1 MKLQII
7 SSVPSMT
14 LNCSLSGGVSPSPDD
29 GISRNRKEKRGKH
42 VMKTNYRNADAWVI
56 QARAETMFCGNYVN
70 IGELYGSFDG
80 VHFITEARA
89 TASGMYPSMVILN
102 DGSKWVRI
110 CPAKISTLLL
120 EAIHQHRIQVWKIKS
135 KSEKRAESAKRREAA
150 IYHGAFDENC
160 NSCVRRFKGKG
171 IGHGNGGTSTAPS
184 HEYLIA
190 SHEIYGGQV
199 DVNGRIRFMDNKMAQ
214 YIDGN
219 TTEGY
224 RPLEPQ
230 FPVKSGKR

>member
-1 MKLQII
+1 MKSKII
-7 SSVPSMT
+7 ASVSSMT

-29 GISRNRKEKRGKH
+29 GISRNRQEKRGKH
-42 VMKTNYRNADAWVI
+42 IMKTNYRNADAWVI
-56 QARAETMFCGNYVN
+56 QARVETMFCGNYVN

-89 TASGMYPSMVILN
+89 TASGVYPSMVILN
-102 DGSKWVRI
+102 NGSKWIRI
-110 CPAKISTLLL
+110 CPTKISAFLL
-120 EAIHQHRIQVWKIKS
+120 EAIHQNRIQVWKIKS
-135 KSEKRAESAKRREAA
+135 KSEKRAESAKHREAA

-160 NSCVRRFKGKG
+160 NSCIRRFKGKG
-171 IGHGNGGTSTAPS
+171 IGRSAGNSPIILPK
-184 HEYLIA
+184 EYQIA
-190 SHEIYGGQV
+190 SQEIYGGQI

-214 YIDGN
+214 YMDGN

>member
-1 MKLQII
+1 MKSKII
-7 SSVPSMT
+7 TSVPSMT

-29 GISRNRKEKRGKH
+29 GISRNRQEKRGKH
-42 VMKTNYRNADAWVI
+42 IMKTNYRNADAWVI

-110 CPAKISTLLL
+110 CPAKISTFLL

-171 IGHGNGGTSTAPS
+171 IGHGNGGTSTAAS

>member
-110 CPAKISTLLL
+110 CPAKISTFLL
-120 EAIHQHRIQVWKIKS
+120 EAINQHRIQVWKIKS
-135 KSEKRAESAKRREAA
+135 KSEKRAESAKRRKAA

>member
-7 SSVPSMT
+7 AVVLSMT
-14 LNCSLSGGVSPSPDD
+14 LNCFLSGGVSPSPDD
-29 GISRNRKEKRGKH
+29 GISRNRQEKRGKH

-56 QARAETMFCGNYVN
+56 QARKETMFCGNYVN
-70 IGELYGSFDG
+70 IGELYGSFGG

-89 TASGMYPSMVILN
+89 TARGTYPSMVILN

-110 CPAKISTLLL
+110 CPTKISTFLL
-120 EAIHQHRIQVWKIKS
+120 EAIHQHRIQIWKIKS
-135 KSEKRAESAKRREAA
+135 KSEKQADSAQRRENAM
-150 IYHGAFDENC
+150 YHRAFSDNC
-160 NSCVRRFKGKG
+160 NSCIRRFKGKG
-171 IGHGNGGTSTAPS
+171 IGRSAGNSPIVLS
-184 HEYLIA
+184 KEYQIA
-190 SHEIYGGQV
+190 SQEIYGGQI

-214 YIDGN
+214 YMDGN

>member
-7 SSVPSMT
+7 SRVPSMT

-110 CPAKISTLLL
+110 CPAKISTFLL
-120 EAIHQHRIQVWKIKS
+120 EAIHQHRIHVWKIKS